1 MLQAADERVDRLVQ
15 ALLSLD
21 RLGVEGLLASPA
33 SPAPAVQRAE
43 TLIVPALERI
53 GKWWEEGRVAL
64 SQVYMSSR
72 LCEEVMLARQPALP
86 PGQAAPST
94 MAIAVLEDYHLLGSR
109 LVYSVLRASGF
120 ELLSYGRQD
129 MQGLVGRVKTD
140 GIKTLLVSVLMLHS
154 ALRIREL
161 RARLNNADCP
171 VRLVVGGA
179 PFRLDPELWREVGAD
194 ATAPDAAGA
203 PAALRNLIGGV
214 AA

>member
-1 MLQAADERVDRLVQ
+1 MLQAADERVDQLVQ

-21 RLGVEGLLASPA
+21 RLGVDRLLASPA
-33 SPAPAVQRAE
+33 GPAPAIQRAE

-86 PGQAAPST
+86 PGQAAPTT

-109 LVYSVLRASGF
+109 LVYTVLRASGF
-120 ELLSYGRQD
+120 ELSNYGRQD
-129 MQGLVGRVKTD
+129 MQGLVGRVKND

-161 RARLNNADCP
+161 RARLNDAGWP
-171 VRLVVGGA
+171 VKLVVGGA
-179 PFRLDPELWREVGAD
+179 PFRLDPQLWREVDAD
-194 ATAPDAAGA
+194 ATAPDAGGA
-203 PAALRNLIGGV
+203 PAAIRNLTEGV